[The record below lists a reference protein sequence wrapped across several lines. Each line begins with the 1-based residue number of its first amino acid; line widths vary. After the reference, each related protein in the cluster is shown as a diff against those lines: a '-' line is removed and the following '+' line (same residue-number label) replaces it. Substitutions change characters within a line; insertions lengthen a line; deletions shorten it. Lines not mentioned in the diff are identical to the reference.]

1 MTCLREAI
9 AEAKR
14 LLGLHD
20 LWDDRGVMA
29 IVDAGGEILGQAPVP
44 IAIVSDKWAVLSR

>member
-1 MTCLREAI
+1 VTCLREAI

-14 LLGLHD
+14 LLRLHD

-29 IVDAGGEILGQAPVP
+29 IVDAGGEILGQGPAP